1 MKSLFTALII
11 LTSMICTPA
20 QNLKFAIHLN
30 DPELFRGEKRVVEM
44 VETQTS
50 LLDKEAVKTKTLTRY
65 DAMQKLILKEQY
77 RADKLVSR
85 DTFTYFSP
93 GGFKKM
99 CISETWSETGEYQ
112 RKTQNYVY
120 NDRDFLVRIRDFDA
134 KGYLT
139 HESRLKNNGKMLPY
153 LLDKFDNQDN
163 LQGSTE
169 EADFLFDEN
178 RYVVKKMNPLGKVFS
193 RDTFVLDIRQSA
205 LYPGK
210 GEVYNEQG
218 ELAQIIEDNKK
229 YSFEYRFDEQG
240 NWIEKKRF
248 LVSKSNEKEKKILQK
263 KWERALIYGGK
274 KED

>member
-1 MKSLFTALII
+1 MKSLLSALII
-11 LTSMICTPA
+11 LTSTICIAA

-30 DPELFRGEKRVVEM
+30 DPELFRGEKLVAEM
-44 VETQTS
+44 VETCTS
-50 LLDKEAVKTKTLTRY
+50 ALDKEVAKAKTISRY
-65 DAMQKLILKEQY
+65 DATQKLILKEQY

-93 GGFKKM
+93 GGLKKM
-99 CISETWSETGEYQ
+99 RISETWSETGEYQ

-163 LQGSTE
+163 LQGATE

-178 RYVVKKMNPLGKVFS
+178 RYVVKKINPLGKVFS

-218 ELAQIIEDNKK
+218 EVAQTIAGNSK
-229 YSFEYRFDEQG
+229 YTFEYRYDEQG
-240 NWIEKKRF
+240 NWVEKKRF
-248 LVSKSNEKEKKILQK
+248 QVLKSNEKEKKTLLE
-263 KWERALIYGGK
+263 KWERKLIYTEK
-274 KED
+274 R